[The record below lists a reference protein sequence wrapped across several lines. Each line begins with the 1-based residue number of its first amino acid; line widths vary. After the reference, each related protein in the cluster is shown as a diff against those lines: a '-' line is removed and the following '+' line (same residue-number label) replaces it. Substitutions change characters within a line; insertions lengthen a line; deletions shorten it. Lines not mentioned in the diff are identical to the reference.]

1 MTNGPEKEIKLIAVY
16 GRVSTS
22 NQENEGTIETQLSAV
37 KDFAKKNNYT
47 IVQQYL
53 DNGWSGDNIVRPE
66 LDQLRIDAKKKVWEA
81 VLMYDP
87 DRLARRYS
95 YQELVMDELREA
107 GIEVLFVTT
116 STPKNEED
124 KILYGVKGLFAQY
137 ERAKISERFRLGK
150 LRKVKEGHLLVS
162 RPLYGYSYIKKEEG
176 QHGYYE
182 INPEEARIVKMIFG
196 WVGEEGLTLRTI
208 VRKLH
213 ELGIKPRLSKRG
225 VWSTSTL
232 TTMLRNRTYVG
243 EAHWGISYAVV
254 PKNPTNKE
262 KYRKMKKSSR
272 RIKPQEEWIA
282 SNIPVPPIVDEKL
295 FILVGKQLTANFAL
309 CKRNKKNEYLLSG
322 KIRCVCGRTRA
333 GEGPQKGKHL
343 YYRCTDRVSSAPLPR
358 TCQERGLNARIAD
371 KLVWNKIAGLM
382 SSPDLLEMYLK
393 RWTDSRKNKAS
404 STVGDSKIMEKSILK
419 LKDQKDRYTKAYGA
433 GLFSMDQLKEYI
445 TPLKEEITSLQLQ
458 IVKAKQQEGQVA
470 ATALPNSVEIN
481 SFAQESKEALA
492 GLNFGPRREIVTNVV
507 EKIVATQQR
516 LEVNGYLPVTSNYV
530 KFQTNGRHRRPSQ
543 RRQILPLPPSDP
555 QAGRYFELPVRH
567 DRPERRRRGRT
578 G

>member
-1 MTNGPEKEIKLIAVY
+1 MTNGLEKEIKLIAVY

-124 KILYGVKGLFAQY
+124 KILHGVKGLFAQY

-176 QHGYYE
+176 RHGYYE
-182 INPEEARIVKMIFG
+182 INPEEARVVKIIFG
-196 WVGEEGLTLRTI
+196 WVGEEGLTLRNI

-333 GEGPQKGKHL
+333 GEGPQQGKHL

-358 TCQERGLNARIAD
+358 TCQERGLNARVAD
-371 KLVWNKIAGLM
+371 RLVWDKIAGLM
-382 SSPDLLEMYLK
+382 SSPDLLQMYLK
-393 RWTDSRKNKAS
+393 RWTNARKTRAS
-404 STVGDSKIMEKSILK
+404 SAVGDSKIMEKSILK
-419 LKDQKDRYTKAYGA
+419 LKDQEERYTKAYGA
-433 GLFSMDQLKEYI
+433 GLFSIDQLKEYI
-445 TPLKEEITSLQLQ
+445 APLKEQTTSLQLQ
-458 IVKAKQQEGQVA
+458 IVKDKQQEEQVT
-470 ATALPNSVEIN
+470 ATDLPNNDEIN
-481 SFAQESKEALA
+481 SFAEESKEALA
-492 GLNFGPRREIVTNVV
+492 GLIFSLRREIVVNVV
-507 EKIVATQQR
+507 EKIIATQQK
-516 LEVNGYLPVTSNYV
+516 LEVTGYLPITPNYV
-530 KFQTNGRHRRPSQ
+530 RFKTNDRYRRLTK
-543 RRQILPLPPSDP
+543 RRQIITLPSLD
-555 QAGRYFELPVRH
+555 QETGRYVKLSIRY
-567 DRPERRRRGRT
+567 DRS
-578 G
+578 